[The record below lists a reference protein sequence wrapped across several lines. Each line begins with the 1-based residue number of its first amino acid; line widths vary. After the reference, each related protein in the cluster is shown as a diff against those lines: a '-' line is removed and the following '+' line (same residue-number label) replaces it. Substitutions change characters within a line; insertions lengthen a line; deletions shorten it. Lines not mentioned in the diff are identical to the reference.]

1 MENNRVSKYQ
11 ATGERRL
18 LGCLQTSEES
28 VKNGLGNKLD
38 ETIVSRF
45 ERVVAED
52 PDRVASVCGRLSQT
66 YGTLNAQA
74 NCLAEHLRGAGVRAN
89 SFVAVYLDRSPEML
103 TAILGILKA
112 GAAYLPIDSTYPS
125 TRVLE
130 MLEDA
135 RPVAIVTTTL
145 LAAGLSHQFSQLSV
159 TALKLDELF
168 LSERSTEIENPPLA
182 ASNDDLAYLMYTS
195 GSTGKPK
202 GVMVSH
208 RNVVRLLDQTEPWFH
223 FGSSDVWTMF
233 HSIAFDFSVWEIW
246 GCLLTGGRLVIVP
259 FAVSRSPRDFY
270 DLLSTER
277 ISVLNQTPSA
287 FSMLIQ
293 VEQTTALVPLALR
306 LVIFGGEA
314 LQYRKLT
321 PWFQRHGD
329 TAPQLVNMYG
339 ITETTVH
346 VTYRAIRA
354 DEAESVQESLI
365 GSPIPDMQIHLLDAS
380 GKPVAVGEI
389 GELYVGGGGVTRGYL
404 NRPQLNEERFIPDP
418 FAQSPG
424 ARLYRSGDLA
434 RLRLD
439 GEMVYLGRNDS
450 QVKINGFRIELGE
463 VEAAI
468 AAAPGVQQSCVVVQM
483 DGNGNQRLAAYF
495 VAASETEPTARA
507 LGEFFAGRLPAHMR
521 PSSYTR
527 LKELPLTVNGKLDQ
541 AALPRP
547 FTQVD
552 RDAVAREGAVFQ
564 SLSETEERVARI
576 FQDALDLRRI
586 DPDDNFFDCGGTS
599 LLLINAHLRLQ
610 AQFERL
616 IPVTMMFECPTVRSL
631 AKRLSS
637 VKTSSSERNV
647 VQERAQRA
655 RAAFAQARAAK
666 VVAS

>member
-1 MENNRVSKYQ
+1 MENNRFSKNQ

-18 LGCLQTSEES
+18 LGCLQTSEEF
-28 VKNGLGNKLD
+28 VKNGFGNKLT

-45 ERVVAED
+45 ERMVAED
-52 PDRVASVCGRLSQT
+52 PDRVASICGSFSQT

-74 NCLAEHLRGAGVRAN
+74 NFLAEHLRGAGVRAN
-89 SFVAVYLDRSPEML
+89 SFVAIYMDRSPEML
-103 TAILGILKA
+103 AAILGVLKA
-112 GAAYLPIDSTYPS
+112 GGAYLPIDSTYPS

-135 RPVAIVTTTL
+135 RPVAIVTTTP
-145 LAAGLSHQFSQLSV
+145 LAEGLSDQFSRLSL

-168 LSERSTEIENPPLA
+168 LSERSTEAKNPRIA
-182 ASNDDLAYLMYTS
+182 AGEDDLAYLMYTS

-202 GVMVSH
+202 GVMVTH
-208 RNVVRLLDQTEPWFH
+208 RNVIRLLDQTDPWFH
-223 FGSSDVWTMF
+223 FDSSDVWTMF

-277 ISVLNQTPSA
+277 VSVLNQTPSA

-293 VEQTTALVPLALR
+293 VEQNINPVPLSLR

-314 LQYRKLT
+314 LQYRKLV
-321 PWFQRHGD
+321 PWFQHHGD
-329 TAPQLVNMYG
+329 TTPQLVNMYG

-346 VTYRAIRA
+346 VTYRPIKAE
-354 DEAESVQESLI
+354 EAESVQESLI
-365 GSPIPDMQIHLLDAS
+365 GTPIPDMQLYLLDAF
-380 GKPVAVGEI
+380 GKPVAKGEI

-404 NRPQLNEERFIPDP
+404 NRPQLNEERFIPDS

-434 RLRLD
+434 RLRPD

-463 VEAAI
+463 VEAAM
-468 AAAPGVQQSCVVVQM
+468 ANAPGVQQSCVVVHT

-495 VAASETEPTARA
+495 VASAETAPTARA

-527 LKELPLTVNGKLDQ
+527 LQELPLTVNGKLDQ
-541 AALPRP
+541 AALPKP
-547 FTQVD
+547 FAGS
-552 RDAVAREGAVFQ
+552 DAATREGAPPQ

-586 DPDDNFFDCGGTS
+586 GPDDNFFDSGGTS
-599 LLLINAHLRLQ
+599 LLLIKAHLRLQ

-631 AKRLSS
+631 ARRLSS
-637 VKTSSSERNV
+637 DSPSSSQRNA
-647 VQERAQRA
+647 VQQQAQKA
-655 RAAFAQARAAK
+655 RTAFARSRAAK
-666 VVAS
+666 GVAS